1 MELGISTFVETTPDD
16 NGKPIITHAQRI
28 REVVEEAKLADE
40 LGLDVYAIGEHHRA
54 DFAASA
60 PAVILGAIA
69 SVTKNIRLASATSN
83 ISSDDPIRIYQDFA
97 TIDGISNG
105 RAEIMAGRG
114 SFTEAFPLFGYDLKD
129 YEELFDE
136 KLQLLLQAQKNEFV
150 TWEGKHRPSINNIG
164 IYPRPV
170 QKELPVWIGTGGNPE
185 STARAAILGCPIVYA
200 IIGGS
205 PMGFKPLVEIYKRVM
220 ESEGHDTSNMG
231 IASHSHGFVAKTD
244 EIAQE
249 RFYEPTRKVMTQ
261 LGKERGWGDY
271 TREIYNHALRPEG
284 ALYVGS
290 PETVANKII
299 KLNREVGINR
309 FFLHLPLGTM
319 PHDEVMEAIE
329 LFGKE
334 VAPRVRAELGE

>member
-1 MELGISTFVETTPDD
+1 MELGISTFVETTPDE
-16 NGKPIITHAQRI
+16 NGKHMPHAQRI
-28 REVVEEAKLADE
+28 QEVVEEAQLADK

-69 SVTKNIRLASATSN
+69 AVTQNIRLASATSN
-83 ISSDDPIRIYQDFA
+83 VPTDDPIRIFQDFA
-97 TIDGISNG
+97 TLDAISNG

-129 YEELFDE
+129 YDELFEE
-136 KLQLLLQAQKNEFV
+136 KLDLLLTAQKNEIV
-150 TWEGKHRPSINNIG
+150 NWKGKHRASVNNIG
-164 IYPRPV
+164 VYPRPV

-185 STARAAILGCPIVYA
+185 STARAAILNCPIVYA

-205 PMGFKPLVEIYKRVM
+205 PMGFKPLVDLYKRIV
-220 ESEGHDTSNMG
+220 EEEGYDLSKLG

-249 RFYEPTRKVMTQ
+249 KFYEPTSKVMTQ
-261 LGKERGWGDY
+261 LGKERGWPPY
-271 TREIYNHALRPEG
+271 SKEIYTHALRPEG

-290 PETVANKII
+290 PETVAAKII
-299 KLNREVGINR
+299 KLNKEVGITR

-319 PHDEVMEAIE
+319 PHEDVMEAIE
-329 LFGKE
+329 LYATK
-334 VAPRVRAELGE
+334 VAPIVHAELGR